1 MGKAKKNK
9 SGIFLMELMAV
20 VLIILLT
27 ITTCVNIFFKSQK
40 LSEKSFVLTNACIQA
55 ENAAQLLKHDRGNV
69 DSIVKYYGIQKNK
82 NEIVVYFDKEF
93 NVCEKLLGN
102 YKMTVKQSLKDSII
116 FSNIDFSDIDGD
128 RNIYNLDI
136 SIAKQEGGAN
146 G

>member
-1 MGKAKKNK
+1 MGKVKKNK

-55 ENAAQLLKHDRGNV
+55 ENVAQLLKHDRGNV
-69 DSIVKYYGIQKNK
+69 DSLVKYYKIPENK

-93 NVCEKLLGN
+93 NVCEKSLGN

-116 FSNIDFSDIDGD
+116 FSDIDVSDIDGD
-128 RNIYNLDI
+128 RNIYNLDV